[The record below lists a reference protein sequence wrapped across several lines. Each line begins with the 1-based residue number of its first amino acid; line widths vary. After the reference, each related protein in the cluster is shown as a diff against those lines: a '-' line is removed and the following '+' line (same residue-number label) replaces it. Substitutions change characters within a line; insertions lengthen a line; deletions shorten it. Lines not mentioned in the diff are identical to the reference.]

1 MSNNDYFSIA
11 YKILSY
17 LKYCYENGIDVD
29 VDVLSP
35 GTLNISNS
43 QFYQTLSMLSDVGY
57 IKGVRITSTTS
68 GRIVTGISK
77 LEITSSG
84 LQYLKENS
92 MMIKAYNVFKEVG
105 NWLSLFKIVF
115 KTGRPSFFM
124 PFNHWR

>member
-17 LKYCYENGIDVD
+17 LKYCYENGIDVY

-35 GTLNISNS
+35 GTLNIS
-43 QFYQTLSMLSDVGY
+43 DDGH

-84 LQYLKENS
+84 LQYL
-92 MMIKAYNVFKEVG
+92 
-105 NWLSLFKIVF
+105 
-115 KTGRPSFFM
+115 
-124 PFNHWR
+124 

>member
-17 LKYCYENGIDVD
+17 FKYCYENGVD

-35 GTLNISNS
+35 STLNISNR
-43 QFYQTLSMLSDVGY
+43 QFYQTLSMLSDDGH
-57 IKGVRITSTTS
+57 IKGVRIISTTS

-105 NWLSLFKIVF
+105 NWLPLLK
-115 KTGRPSFFM
+115 
-124 PFNHWR
+124 

>member
-17 LKYCYENGIDVD
+17 LKYCYENVVDVD
-29 VDVLSP
+29 VDMDVLSP
-35 GTLNISNS
+35 GTLNISKR
-43 QFYQTLSMLSDVGY
+43 QFYQTLSMLSDDGH

-68 GRIVTGISK
+68 GKIVTGISK

-105 NWLSLFKIVF
+105 NWLPILK
-115 KTGRPSFFM
+115 
-124 PFNHWR
+124 

>member
-35 GTLNISNS
+35 GTLNISDR
-43 QFYQTLSMLSDVGY
+43 QFYQTLSMLSDDGH

-77 LEITSSG
+77 LEIASSG
-84 LQYLKENS
+84 LQYL
-92 MMIKAYNVFKEVG
+92 
-105 NWLSLFKIVF
+105 
-115 KTGRPSFFM
+115 
-124 PFNHWR
+124 

>member
-17 LKYCYENGIDVD
+17 LKYCYGNGIDVD

-43 QFYQTLSMLSDVGY
+43 QFYQTLSMLSDDGH

-84 LQYLKENS
+84 LQYL
-92 MMIKAYNVFKEVG
+92 
-105 NWLSLFKIVF
+105 
-115 KTGRPSFFM
+115 
-124 PFNHWR
+124 

>member
-17 LKYCYENGIDVD
+17 LKYCYENGVD

-35 GTLNISNS
+35 GTLNISNRK
-43 QFYQTLSMLSDVGY
+43 FYQTLSMLSDDGH
-57 IKGVRITSTTS
+57 IKGVLITSTTS

-84 LQYLKENS
+84 LQYL
-92 MMIKAYNVFKEVG
+92 
-105 NWLSLFKIVF
+105 
-115 KTGRPSFFM
+115 
-124 PFNHWR
+124 